1 MLISEIHYPA
11 SVNDALALLDEQPE
25 TILLAGGTEIA
36 GAQVSRFLQFPQSI
50 ACIAKIPELKKTT
63 RTEQFMEFGSC
74 TSLTGLLSLGPGI
87 LPHPLA
93 QAIQS
98 IGNPTIRNIATL
110 GGNLASRRQFMDLWP
125 FLVCMDAQ
133 VEIRNRTNSH
143 WANLF
148 YLADSSSKPFF
159 PEKSILTR
167 VRIPLVE
174 YSNVFYRKIGGQGF
188 PHHES
193 AVFVC
198 MAEIQQNKIE
208 SFRLVF
214 SGTRVFRLQEVELS
228 LFAKKI
234 TNNSRE
240 LAFARQ
246 EYIRE
251 FSRSG
256 FLKPA
261 IFSSLVTDA
270 FETLFGASM

>member
-11 SVNDALALLDEQPE
+11 SLTDALALIDEQPE

-36 GAQVSRFLQFPQSI
+36 AAQVSRFLQFPQSI

-87 LPHPLA
+87 LPTPLV

-98 IGNPTIRNIATL
+98 IGNPAIRNIATL
-110 GGNLASRRQFMDLWP
+110 GGNLASKRQFMDLWP

-148 YLADSSSKPFF
+148 YLADENNKPFF
-159 PEKSILTR
+159 PPKSILTR

-174 YSNVFYRKIGGQGF
+174 YSNVFYRKIGGNGF
-188 PHHES
+188 PNHNS

-198 MAEIQQNKIE
+198 MAEIQQYKIE
-208 SFRLVF
+208 GFRLVF
-214 SGTRVFRLQEVELS
+214 SGTKVFRLQEVELS

-256 FLKPA
+256 FVNSAL
-261 IFSSLVTDA
+261 FSSLITEA
-270 FETLFGASM
+270 FKTVFGVSL